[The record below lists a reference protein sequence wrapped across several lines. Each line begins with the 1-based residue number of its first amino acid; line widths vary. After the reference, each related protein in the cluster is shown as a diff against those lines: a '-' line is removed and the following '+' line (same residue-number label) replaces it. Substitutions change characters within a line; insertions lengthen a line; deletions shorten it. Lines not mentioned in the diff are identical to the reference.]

1 MADRHQRG
9 NKEARKP
16 KKDKA
21 PPKTEVPFGSQVK
34 LAGSTERPA
43 GGKK

>member
-16 KKDKA
+16 KKEKA
-21 PPKTEVPFGSQVK
+21 PLAAAVPFGAQVK
-34 LAGSTERPA
+34 GAESINQA
-43 GGKK
+43 KGGKK